1 MARKTIKELELIIAN
16 LEIQLEGYRDMI
28 KDRNEVIDKMQLVAN
43 DSFENSTE
51 YRRMNKEIEYLKT
64 VIKGHEITIKAKD
77 ETIKKNRDAIQKL
90 LKENEE
96 LKNKNNSVQ
105 KIKQENEQLKQ
116 ELKYAIAD
124 KERTLRIC
132 VEEVEA
138 VENKYKQQCSDVSKI
153 KNERNAGRKERFTE
167 EEKAT
172 LKMLR
177 FQGKSYRAI
186 AKELNC
192 SVATVHKII
201 NEQK

>member
-28 KDRNEVIDKMQLVAN
+28 KDRNELIDKMQLIAN

-51 YRRMNKEIEYLKT
+51 YRRMNNEMKYLRA
-64 VIKGHEITIKAKD
+64 VIQGHEISLKAKD
-77 ETIKKNRDAIQKL
+77 VTTKKNRDTIQQL

-96 LKNKNNSVQ
+96 LKNNTNNVQ
-105 KIKQENEQLKQ
+105 
-116 ELKYAIAD
+116 
-124 KERTLRIC
+124 
-132 VEEVEA
+132 
-138 VENKYKQQCSDVSKI
+138 KI
-153 KNERNAGRKERFTE
+153 KNERGAGRKERFTE

-172 LKMLR
+172 VKMLR
-177 FQGKSYRAI
+177 LQNKSYRAI

-201 NEQK
+201 NEQ

>member
-28 KDRNEVIDKMQLVAN
+28 KDRNEVIDKMQLVSN

-64 VIKGHEITIKAKD
+64 VVQGHEITIKAK
-77 ETIKKNRDAIQKL
+77 EVTIKKNMDTIQEL
-90 LKENEE
+90 LKENEG
-96 LKNKNNSVQ
+96 LKSTNNSVQ
-105 KIKQENEQLKQ
+105 KIK
-116 ELKYAIAD
+116 
-124 KERTLRIC
+124 
-132 VEEVEA
+132 
-138 VENKYKQQCSDVSKI
+138 
-153 KNERNAGRKERFTE
+153 NERGAGRKERFTE

-172 LKMLR
+172 VKMLR

-201 NEQK
+201 NEQ

>member
-1 MARKTIKELELIIAN
+1 MARKTIKGLEEIISEQEKRLN
-16 LEIQLEGYRDMI
+16 EYMNMI
-28 KDRNEVIDKMQLVAN
+28 KDRDKQIFKMESVAN

-51 YRRMNKEIEYLKT
+51 CRRMNNELEYLKT

-153 KNERNAGRKERFTE
+153 KNERNAGRKERFTIH
-167 EEKAT
+167 EKET
-172 LKMLR
+172 IKMYR
-177 FQGKSYRAI
+177 IQGQSIREI
-186 AKELNC
+186 ADMYSC
-192 SVATVHKII
+192 SVGLIHKII
-201 NEQK
+201 NEQR

>member
-1 MARKTIKELELIIAN
+1 MSRKTIKGLEEKIAELEKELLNYIDII
-16 LEIQLEGYRDMI
+16 
-28 KDRNEVIDKMQLVAN
+28 KCRNKQIERMENVAN

-51 YRRMNKEIEYLKT
+51 YRRMNNEIDFLKT
-64 VIKGHEITIKAKD
+64 LIESYKITIKNKEA
-77 ETIKKNRDAIQKL
+77 TIKANNKSIKILKDKNEALQ
-90 LKENEE
+90 EE
-96 LKNKNNSVQ
+96 LENLKVNSVH
-105 KIKQENEQLKQ
+105 
-116 ELKYAIAD
+116 
-124 KERTLRIC
+124 
-132 VEEVEA
+132 
-138 VENKYKQQCSDVSKI
+138 KI
-153 KNERNAGRKERFTE
+153 KNERGAGRKERFTE

>member
-64 VIKGHEITIKAKD
+64 VVQGHEITIKAK
-77 ETIKKNRDAIQKL
+77 EVTIKKNGDTIQKL

-96 LKNKNNSVQ
+96 LKSNNSVH
-105 KIKQENEQLKQ
+105 
-116 ELKYAIAD
+116 
-124 KERTLRIC
+124 
-132 VEEVEA
+132 
-138 VENKYKQQCSDVSKI
+138 KI
-153 KNERNAGRKERFTE
+153 KNERGAGRKERFTE

-172 LKMLR
+172 VKMLR
-177 FQGKSYRAI
+177 LQNKSYRAI

-201 NEQK
+201 NEQN

>member
-1 MARKTIKELELIIAN
+1 MARKTIKGLEEVIEDLENKLNEYMNIIN
-16 LEIQLEGYRDMI
+16 
-28 KDRNEVIDKMQLVAN
+28 DRNTQIEQMQSVADN
-43 DSFENSTE
+43 SFENSST
-51 YRRMNKEIEYLKT
+51 YVQMDKEIEYLKT
-64 VIKGHEITIKAKD
+64 VIKGHEITIKAK
-77 ETIKKNRDAIQKL
+77 EVTIKKNGDTIQKL

-96 LKNKNNSVQ
+96 LKSSNNVH
-105 KIKQENEQLKQ
+105 
-116 ELKYAIAD
+116 
-124 KERTLRIC
+124 
-132 VEEVEA
+132 
-138 VENKYKQQCSDVSKI
+138 KI
-153 KNERNAGRKERFTE
+153 KNERGAGRKERFTE

>member
-28 KDRNEVIDKMQLVAN
+28 KDRNEVIDKMQLGAN

-64 VIKGHEITIKAKD
+64 VVQGHEITIKAK
-77 ETIKKNRDAIQKL
+77 EVTIKKNMDTIQEL
-90 LKENEE
+90 LKENEG
-96 LKNKNNSVQ
+96 LKSNNNSVQ
-105 KIKQENEQLKQ
+105 KIK
-116 ELKYAIAD
+116 
-124 KERTLRIC
+124 
-132 VEEVEA
+132 
-138 VENKYKQQCSDVSKI
+138 
-153 KNERNAGRKERFTE
+153 NERGAGRKERFTE

-201 NEQK
+201 NEQN

>member
-1 MARKTIKELELIIAN
+1 MARKTIKGLEEIIAD
-16 LEIQLEGYRDMI
+16 LEKRLNEYRDI
-28 KDRNEVIDKMQLVAN
+28 INNRNKQIEQLQDIADN
-43 DSFENSTE
+43 SFENSPT
-51 YRRMNKEIEYLKT
+51 YVQMDKEIEYLKT

-77 ETIKKNRDAIQKL
+77 ETIKNNRDTIQKL

-96 LKNKNNSVQ
+96 LKSNNNVH
-105 KIKQENEQLKQ
+105 
-116 ELKYAIAD
+116 
-124 KERTLRIC
+124 
-132 VEEVEA
+132 
-138 VENKYKQQCSDVSKI
+138 KI
-153 KNERNAGRKERFTE
+153 KNERGAGRKERFTN

-201 NEQK
+201 NEQQEIS